1 MSLFYYCQH
10 FQQQAEGQDAKT
22 STKKLFVGGIKDDMT
37 EDMLREEFSKYGN
50 VQSIKIIQGKG
61 FCFIEFDDH
70 DAVDWCNCK
79 STSCI
84 LLVPVMDFCI
94 IFLI

>member
-1 MSLFYYCQH
+1 
-10 FQQQAEGQDAKT
+10 
-22 STKKLFVGGIKDDMT
+22 MT

-50 VQSIKIIQGKG
+50 VQSVKVIQGKG

-79 STSCI
+79 FI
-84 LLVPVMDFCI
+84 LYFINFRNPIYINYV
-94 IFLI
+94 